1 MADKIRGITIQL
13 TGDASGLS
21 SALKSV
27 NKDIKQT
34 QDSLKDTQKLLKFDP
49 GNITLLKQKQQQLNQ
64 EIDQTKK
71 KLDELKSH
79 EDDMSSQLKAGK
91 ITQEQYDAYQREIV
105 ATQEKLKSLKN
116 EHNDFGSVTKQV
128 LENASSKLKSFG
140 DKIGEIG
147 AGLTKKLTVPIMA
160 VGGASL
166 AAFNEVD
173 AAMDT
178 VATKTGASGDA
189 LKGMQDVVESVA
201 TTVPTDLQTAGD
213 AVGEVNTRF
222 KATGDELNTLSTAFV
237 KFADIN
243 KADVTTSVD
252 QASMAMKAYNLTNA
266 DTEGFL
272 GQVTKAAQDTGV
284 GVDVLM
290 ESLSKN
296 GATMRSM
303 NLDASASITLLS
315 NFSAAGIDDETALK
329 AMSKAAQKYSKDG
342 KDVAEGMKS
351 LVQGVKD
358 GTVSYKDLA
367 DTVGTKNALA
377 FQDMAK
383 SGRLSLDN
391 LSTSLSDYSTTV
403 GDTFANTEDPIDK
416 AKETFNQLKITG
428 AELGSTIGSV
438 VAPVLEKLNG
448 FLKSMKEK
456 YDQLS
461 PQQQEMIVKIGLI
474 VAAIGPV
481 LAILGP
487 IISGISAVVGVIG
500 FLFSPIGLIV
510 AAVAGVIAIGAL
522 LIAHWDDIKNGAKA
536 VCDWVVEKWNKIK
549 EGIGNAIDGAKKWVS
564 EKWDNIKEKTSDVC
578 NSIKDKVSEKWNNIK
593 DSISNSITAAK
604 EKSAQV
610 LGDMKKS
617 YDEHGG
623 GIKGAMAAY
632 MTGIKDTW
640 GKGMDALNEKSGGKL
655 YELRDKFTSRF
666 NDIKNGVSNAID
678 RIKGFFNFNWSL
690 PHINLPHFS
699 ITGQFNLVPPSIPHI
714 GVDWY
719 DTGGIFNSP
728 SIIGVGEKRPEF
740 VGALDDLRQI
750 VRDETNAKSSVINVG
765 DITVYASPDHDEKK
779 IADDVLDE
787 LQNRVDQKR
796 MAFGGNL

>member
-13 TGDASGLS
+13 TGDASGLAT
-21 SALKSV
+21 ALKSV
-27 NKDIKQT
+27 NKDIKNT
-34 QDSLKDTQKLLKFDP
+34 QDNLKDTQKLLKFDP
-49 GNITLLKQKQQQLNQ
+49 GNVTLLKQKQQQLNQ
-64 EIDQTKK
+64 AIDQTKN
-71 KLDELKSH
+71 KLEELKSH
-79 EDDMSSQLKAGK
+79 QGDMSAQLKSGK
-91 ITQEQYDAYQREIV
+91 ITQEVYDAYQREIID
-105 ATQEKLKSLKN
+105 TKEKLKSLKN
-116 EHNDFGSVTKQV
+116 EHNSFGSVTKQV
-128 LENASSKLKSFG
+128 LEEAASKLKYYG
-140 DKIGEIG
+140 QKISEIG
-147 AGLTKKLTVPIMA
+147 ADFTKYLTVPITA
-160 VGGASL
+160 VGGASI

-222 KATGDELNTLSTAFV
+222 KATGDELNSLSTTFV

-243 KADVTTSVD
+243 KTDVTTSVD

-284 GVDVLM
+284 TVDVLM
-290 ESLSKN
+290 DSLSKN

-315 NFSAAGIDDETALK
+315 NFSEAGIDDETALK

-342 KDVAEGMKS
+342 QDVSEGMKN

-358 GTVSYKDLA
+358 GTISYQDLA

-391 LSTSLSDYSTTV
+391 LGTSLNDYSTKV
-403 GDTFANTEDPIDK
+403 SDTFSNTEDPIDK
-416 AKETFNQLKITG
+416 AKETFNQLKLTG
-428 AELGSTIGSV
+428 AELGATIGTV
-438 VAPVLEKLNG
+438 VAPMLEKATE
-448 FLKSMKEK
+448 FLKKLKEK

-461 PQQQEMIVKIGLI
+461 PQQQEMIVKIALI
-474 VAAIGPV
+474 AAAIGPV

-487 IISGISAVVGVIG
+487 IISGIGAVIG
-500 FLFSPIGLIV
+500 AVGMLFSPIGLIV
-510 AAVAGVIAIGAL
+510 AAIGGVIAIGVL
-522 LIAHWDDIKNGAKA
+522 LWKNWDTIKEKMNQLKENLQQKWDDIKNGIHDK
-536 VCDWVVEKWNKIK
+536 VE
-549 EGIGNAIDGAKKWVS
+549 
-564 EKWDNIKEKTSDVC
+564 
-578 NSIKDKVSEKWNNIK
+578 SIKDNVKDKF
-593 DSISNSITAAK
+593 DSIKNTIQDKIQNAK
-604 EKSAQV
+604 DKTSQI

-617 YDEHGG
+617 YDDNGG
-623 GIKGAMAAY
+623 GIKGIMAGY
-632 MTGIKDTW
+632 MTGMKDTW
-640 GKGMDALNEKSGGKL
+640 GAGMDKLNDLSGGRLGDIKKKFT
-655 YELRDKFTSRF
+655 DKF
-666 NDIKNGVSNAID
+666 DEIKQNVSNSIEK
-678 RIKGFFNFNWSL
+678 IKGFFNFDWHL
-690 PHINLPHFS
+690 PNIKLPHFGIS
-699 ITGQFNLVPPSIPHI
+699 GSFSLNPPSIPHLS
-714 GVDWY
+714 VDWY
-719 DTGGIFNSP
+719 DKGGIFNSP

-740 VGALDDLRQI
+740 VGALDDLRRI
-750 VRDETNAKSSVINVG
+750 VRDETNANSSVINVG
-765 DITVYASPDHDEKK
+765 DITVYASPNHDEKK